1 MAIEPNEITVLASPD
16 QLAERAAQL
25 LLEQTGAA
33 VQSRGRFVVALSGGS
48 TPRRLYGLL
57 TNEPWRS
64 RFDWSTWH
72 VFWGDERVVA
82 LENPDSN
89 GGEAKRLL
97 LDKVPIPP
105 EQVHYVPTELGPA
118 GVVAGRY
125 GAELRAFFGSGAEP
139 WPRFDLIFLGM
150 GSDGHTAS
158 LFPGMPT
165 LDERTQLVVA
175 SPPGV
180 LPPPVDRVSFTLPVL
195 NAARAVVFLVA
206 GPDKRAALARVQ
218 AGDRELPAAR
228 VRPTDGELRWL
239 VDQEAAPPGFGR

>member
-1 MAIEPNEITVLASPD
+1 MAIEPDQIKVLASVD
-16 QLAERAAQL
+16 QLADHAADVLLEHARAAG
-25 LLEQTGAA
+25 ER
-33 VQSRGRFVVALSGGS
+33 RGRFVVAFSGGS

-57 TNEPWRS
+57 TSEPWRS
-64 RFDWSTWH
+64 RFDWSIWH
-72 VFWGDERVVA
+72 VFWGDERVVP
-82 LENPDSN
+82 LDNPESN

-97 LDKVPIPP
+97 LDNVPVPSG
-105 EQVHYVPTELGPA
+105 QAHYVPVELGPA
-118 GVVAGRY
+118 GVVAGQY

-180 LPPPVDRVSFTLPVL
+180 LPPPVDRVTFTLPVL

-206 GPDKRAALARVQ
+206 GPDKRTTLSRVL

-228 VRPTDGELRWL
+228 VRPTDGELHWL
-239 VDQEAAPPGFGR
+239 VDQEAAPPGFGG

>member
-1 MAIEPNEITVLASPD
+1 MALKPDEINVAASVD
-16 QLAERAAQL
+16 QLTDQAAEVLREHAHAAG
-25 LLEQTGAA
+25 ER
-33 VQSRGRFVVALSGGS
+33 RGRFVVALAGGS

-57 TNEPWRS
+57 TSEPWRS
-64 RFDWSTWH
+64 RVDWSIWH
-72 VFWGDERVVA
+72 IFWGDERLVP

-89 GGEAKRLL
+89 GGEARRLL
-97 LDKVPIPP
+97 LDKVPVPP
-105 EQVHYVPTELGPA
+105 EQVHYAPVELGPA
-118 GVVAGRY
+118 GVVAGQY

-206 GPDKRAALARVQ
+206 GPDKRATLSRVL

-239 VDQEAAPPGFGR
+239 VDEEAAPPGSGG